1 MANIQLIA
9 TDLDGTFLA
18 DDKTFD
24 HTLFRTVLTQLKAQH
39 IAFAIATGVHQ
50 TRINRIMAGFLND
63 GINFVSNNGARVV
76 TGDGQVLYERAIP
89 RATLAQ
95 ITTLIANFEPKPDQG
110 VVYSTDDTAYIPRAF
125 ANVVMDKHLKY
136 FQHIVIFD
144 DVADIAEPIFKV
156 TMNWRD
162 FDELQFYT
170 AAKQALGH
178 AVHVTETGTGAI
190 DIVPAGVN
198 KAVGLQV
205 LADRLG
211 IEMAHVAAFGDGGND
226 VEMLTHV
233 GYPFIMPKT
242 TLVGDFLPVVADN
255 NHDGVSRT
263 ILQLLAKNDA
273 SY

>member
-24 HTLFRTVLTQLKAQH
+24 HALFRTVLTQLKAHH

-95 ITTLIANFEPKPDQG
+95 IAALITNFEPKPDQG
-110 VVYSTDDTAYIPRAF
+110 VVYSTDDTAYIPREF
-125 ANVVMDKHLKY
+125 ATTVMDKHLKY

-144 DVADIAEPIFKV
+144 NVADIAEPIFKV

-205 LADRLG
+205 LADHLG

-273 SY
+273 

>member
-9 TDLDGTFLA
+9 TDLDGTFLT

-24 HTLFRTVLTQLKAQH
+24 HALFRMVLTQLKARH

-50 TRINRIMAGFLND
+50 TRINRLLAGFLND
-63 GINFVSNNGARVV
+63 GISFVSNNGARVV
-76 TGDGQVLYERAIP
+76 SGDGQVLYERAIP
-89 RATLAQ
+89 HATLQQ
-95 ITTLIANFEPKPDQG
+95 IAALIANFEPKPDQG

-125 ANVVMDKHLKY
+125 ADLVMDRHLKY
-136 FQHIVIFD
+136 FQKIVIFD
-144 DVADIAEPIFKV
+144 DVADIKVPIFKV
-156 TMNWRD
+156 TMNWRH
-162 FDELQFYT
+162 FDESQFYT
-170 AAKQALGH
+170 AAKQVLGH
-178 AVHVTETGTGAI
+178 TVHVTETGTGAI

-205 LADRLG
+205 LADHLR
-211 IEMAHVAAFGDGGND
+211 IDMTQVVAFGDGGND
-226 VEMLTHV
+226 IEMLTHV

-242 TLVGDFLPVVADN
+242 QLVGDFLPVVADN

-273 SY
+273 